1 MVRHPSRHSSTSP
14 PLLTLSTVS
23 PRLALAELPQP
34 ADVFRCRTS
43 SPGGV
48 ALLKSPTCSTSPEP
62 DSHCTSTSLHCLHCR
77 SSWTPAAHLRAERV
91 HLRHHLAQYAR
102 TPTTAVGPAAAPHPP
117 WRHVLAVL
125 SRQALGVTS
134 EAARPASVPSHR
146 PSKHASAAAHGGEDS
161 RSTAMGPPLS
171 PARSAS
177 SAHQRSARA
186 TTAPRKA
193 SGPPKVVRVRR
204 MPVRLP
210 HFYAVRALERAA
222 KHAGMASGRISGP
235 TTGLAHVSL
244 RFARRWTRWVELCA
258 PAEPQMPATGES
270 AHEMAPTPPRWSAES
285 AMTAVAPGRL
295 DKRRDGREQD
305 GWSEATPSRMDSCCT
320 PPGQDT

>member
-1 MVRHPSRHSSTSP
+1 
-14 PLLTLSTVS
+14 
-23 PRLALAELPQP
+23 
-34 ADVFRCRTS
+34 
-43 SPGGV
+43 
-48 ALLKSPTCSTSPEP
+48 
-62 DSHCTSTSLHCLHCR
+62 
-77 SSWTPAAHLRAERV
+77 
-91 HLRHHLAQYAR
+91 
-102 TPTTAVGPAAAPHPP
+102 
-117 WRHVLAVL
+117 
-125 SRQALGVTS
+125 
-134 EAARPASVPSHR
+134 
-146 PSKHASAAAHGGEDS
+146 
-161 RSTAMGPPLS
+161 
-171 PARSAS
+171 
-177 SAHQRSARA
+177 
-186 TTAPRKA
+186 
-193 SGPPKVVRVRR
+193 
-204 MPVRLP
+204 VRLP